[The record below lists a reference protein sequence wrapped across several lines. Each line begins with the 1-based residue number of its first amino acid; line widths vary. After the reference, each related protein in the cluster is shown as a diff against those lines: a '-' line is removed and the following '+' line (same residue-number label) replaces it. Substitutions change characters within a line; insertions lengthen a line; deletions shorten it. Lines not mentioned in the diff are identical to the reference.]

1 MKKKLTFSYMALFF
15 SLYTT
20 QFLGLGFFMEAF
32 IGILRQNGSSLENIG
47 FIYML
52 GLFWVFRFLWAP
64 FIDKI
69 EFRNLGHYRGWI
81 IIFQSLM
88 VLTIFLISILHIS
101 EYLTTIIFLA
111 ILFAFFAASQN
122 IALDAFAFKLTF
134 KKERS
139 TINAVKA
146 AGGLIGMVLGG
157 GVGLILYSKIGWH
170 FTIFIMAIL
179 TTISLIQIFFYS
191 EPKVKKQNFIE
202 KVDYKQFFT
211 FWKTR
216 EKKVWFILLLLYP
229 ATISSAFGMITPLLV
244 DLGWGLEKIGF
255 AVHIVGYGMGFLAS
269 FIASYFIQRFGK
281 KAILIVAAFGQ
292 VIGILMLLLL
302 FKYHNNDFLVM
313 FVVGFVFLFYTPSQV
328 LMSTLMMDLS
338 SNKAPASQFAIQHSI
353 YMFSGIFFSS
363 ISVSMSGV
371 LGYEKI
377 ILICA
382 FIGLLAMLL
391 STKIEYILK
400 KENYERA

>member
-1 MKKKLTFSYMALFF
+1 MKKKLTFSYKALFF

-20 QFLGLGFFMEAF
+20 QFLGLGFFLEAF

-69 EFRNLGHYRGWI
+69 QFQNIGHYRGWI

-88 VLTIFLISILHIS
+88 ILTIFSISILHIN
-101 EYLTTIIFLA
+101 EHLTAIIFLA

-134 KKERS
+134 KKERA
-139 TINAVKA
+139 TINALKA
-146 AGGLIGMVLGG
+146 AGGLIGMILGG

-170 FTIFIMAIL
+170 FTMFIMSIL
-179 TTISLIQIFFYS
+179 TTISLIQLFFHK
-191 EPKVKKQNFIE
+191 EPNLKQQNFIE
-202 KVDYKQFFT
+202 KIDYKQYLS
-211 FWKTR
+211 FWKTNQ
-216 EKKVWFILLLLYP
+216 KKIWFILLFLYP
-229 ATISSAFGMITPLLV
+229 ATISSAFGLVTPLLV
-244 DLGWGLEKIGF
+244 DLGWKLEKIGF
-255 AVHIVGYGMGFLAS
+255 VVHIVGYGMGFLAS
-269 FIASYFIQRFGK
+269 FGASFLIQKFGRK
-281 KAILIVAAFGQ
+281 IVLIVAAFGQ
-292 VIGILMLLLL
+292 VVGVLMLLLL
-302 FKYHNNDFLVM
+302 FEHHNKDLLVM

-328 LMSTLMMDLS
+328 LMTTLMMDLS
-338 SNKAPASQFAIQHSI
+338 SSKTPASQFAIQHSI
-353 YMFSGIFFSS
+353 YMFSGIMFSS
-363 ISVSMSGV
+363 MAVSISGI

-382 FIGLLAMLL
+382 FIGVLAMLL

-400 KENYERA
+400 TNNKID

>member
-1 MKKKLTFSYMALFF
+1 MKKKLTWSSLILLF

-32 IGILRQNGSSLENIG
+32 IGILRQNGVALENLG

-69 EFRNLGHYRGWI
+69 YFKKMGHYRAWI

-88 VLTIFLISILHIS
+88 VITIFSISILHIN
-101 EYLTTIIFLA
+101 EHLTAIIFLV

-122 IALDAFAFKLTF
+122 IALDAFAFKITF

-139 TINAVKA
+139 LVNAIKTS
-146 AGGLIGMVLGG
+146 GGLIGMVLGG

-170 FTIFIMAIL
+170 FTMYIMAII
-179 TTISLIQIFFYS
+179 TAISLIQIFFYS
-191 EPKVKKQNFIE
+191 EPTMKHQYFIE
-202 KVDYKQFFT
+202 KIDYKQFFT
-211 FWKTR
+211 FWKTKP
-216 EKKVWFILLLLYP
+216 KKLWFILLFLYP
-229 ATISSAFGMITPLLV
+229 ATISSAFGLTTPLLV
-244 DLGWGLEKIGF
+244 DLGWGLDKIGF
-255 AVHIVGYGMGFLAS
+255 AVHIVGYGIGFLAS
-269 FIASYFIQRFGK
+269 FGASYVINKFGK
-281 KAILIVAAFGQ
+281 KSVLIFAAFGQ
-292 VIGILMLLLL
+292 IIGILMMLLL
-302 FKYHNNDFLVM
+302 FKYHTSDFLVM
-313 FVVGFVFLFYTPSQV
+313 FVIGLIFMFYTPSQV
-328 LMSTLMMDLS
+328 LMNTIMMDLS
-338 SNKAPASQFAIQHSI
+338 SSKTPASQFAIQHSI

-363 ISVSMSGV
+363 ISVSMSGF

-382 FIGLLAMLL
+382 FIGIVSMYL
-391 STKIEYILK
+391 STKIEYIIK
-400 KENYERA
+400 KENYERD